1 MSNAARAAQ
10 TPPAA
15 ESGPPKADAL
25 PDFRF
30 PLEEQPAKTGEGG
43 TAREASAREFPVS
56 TGIAGVSMRLAAGTL
71 RELHWHANAAEW
83 AYVISG
89 NCRVTIY
96 SPSGKGETLDFG
108 PGDVW
113 YFPRGHG
120 HSIQGIGPGD
130 CHFILLFD
138 NGYFSEFATFSFSD
152 WIGHTPREVLAKNL
166 KLPESTLEK
175 LPTKEVY
182 FAKGPVAPPP
192 VRPRRSPPPV
202 HKYRLGQQ
210 TPSRFNGGDLRL
222 VSAREFYHQREA
234 RDQRDHVGVDAPTDQ
249 EAHAGHEQHHEHVA
263 HEVGERAADEHRRAR
278 HRQRPEPLDEALLE
292 ILGEADAGGERAE
305 HDGLDEDAGHQ
316 EVDVVVDAGHLDR
329 AAEDVAEHQHEDDR
343 LDRREHEE
351 LRVAAQVQ
359 QVAPRHRERVG
370 DRPGRG
376 AQRGAVRSGRRSS
389 ACGHAAPGCTSGP
402 GRRVGRL
409 GLRPRPCG
417 R

>member
-1 MSNAARAAQ
+1 MSEPSRRDLLASGALAAGGLLIGARAVSNAADAA
-10 TPPAA
+10 PAA
-15 ESGPPKADAL
+15 EASPPQADAL
-25 PDFRF
+25 PAFRF

-83 AYVISG
+83 AYVVSG

-96 SPSGKGETLDFG
+96 SPNGKGETLDFG

-152 WIGHTPREVLAKNL
+152 WLGHTPREVLAKNL
-166 KLPESTLEK
+166 KLPEGTLEK

-182 FAKGPVAPPP
+182 FAKGPVAPAP

-202 HKYRLGQQ
+202 HKYRLAHQ

-222 VSAREFYHQREA
+222 VSAREFPISKTITGATMTLEPCALREMHWHPNSDEWQYVLEGKMRMTVFA
-234 RDQRDHVGVDAPTDQ
+234 SLGRASTVELGPGDIGYVPQGFGHYLESIGDTNCRLLLAFNSGTYQEIGLSGWIASNPRQLLATNLGV
-249 EAHAGHEQHHEHVA
+249 
-263 HEVGERAADEHRRAR
+263 
-278 HRQRPEPLDEALLE
+278 
-292 ILGEADAGGERAE
+292 
-305 HDGLDEDAGHQ
+305 
-316 EVDVVVDAGHLDR
+316 
-329 AAEDVAEHQHEDDR
+329 AEDLLKGLPE
-343 LDRREHEE
+343 RETFI
-351 LRVAAQVQ
+351 
-359 QVAPRHRERVG
+359 
-370 DRPGRG
+370 DK
-376 AQRGAVRSGRRSS
+376 
-389 ACGHAAPGCTSGP
+389 
-402 GRRVGRL
+402 
-409 GLRPRPCG
+409 
-417 R
+417 